1 MECVS
6 TPFGRALGSHS
17 RGQGFESPYLH
28 HTKTRNINL
37 MFLVF
42 VSVNPGRYGDSKASG
57 GKPRRQVARAQMITF
72 LTESEPIS
80 PPEVAFA
87 L

>member
-42 VSVNPGRYGDSKASG
+42 VSANPRRYGDSKASVKKTCRG
-57 GKPRRQVARAQMITF
+57 HVF
-72 LTESEPIS
+72 SESADEIVS
-80 PPEVAFA
+80 HRK
-87 L
+87 